1 MFKGA
6 KAVGEMSLPTVS
18 SPSCLRVT
26 PRPPSPGPSHQNRIK
41 EKHFLVR
48 PQCHP
53 SNPQP
58 GRGSPNL
65 VPLAREP
72 RKMLKSKLEVSWV
85 VVNTLKE
92 PRILILLVAPSNTV
106 RTSIRDPSP
115 NLRQSILTRQESNS
129 NISSATKSKLDR
141 TNSTAKIV
149 TRSNS
154 QRDVTRSSSFTRRD
168 VNRDTKRDASPSTS
182 RVTVR
187 RVPSI
192 RDSSPASKL
201 RSASSETSVTP
212 RRTGSRREES
222 PASSLASRQRLG
234 LRNASPNTSNVSL
247 KTAANKRLGRSDSL
261 KANKSNAAS
270 RSSSFNRSENK
281 PAAAGRPGLATLPRE
296 AGQRSRSQPGGGDY
310 VTVLEIGGSAEVGAA
325 RSKSASHRPGGLN
338 RSVSRSNSIK
348 KGESSGTV
356 SVHIKHSQDVSNS
369 HSTDSR
375 PAPSRKQSIKI
386 GRVETAPTVSTKTVN
401 SMKRLENL
409 QFPMILFVTH
419 CRSSSLDE
427 SPYGELQGPHIGQT
441 SQAQPARRESVTAV
455 TATGPGKLTLHS
467 QVLSTWSGATCT
479 SILYCLVPAPLVRKL
494 NHVTVFTSVPL

>member
-1 MFKGA
+1 
-6 KAVGEMSLPTVS
+6 MSHLTVS
-18 SPSCLRVT
+18 SPSFPPVT
-26 PRPPSPGPSHQNRIK
+26 PRRHSPGPSPQNRIK
-41 EKHFLVR
+41 EKPFLVR
-48 PQCHP
+48 H
-53 SNPQP
+53 QP
-58 GRGSPNL
+58 HLSSPLPEQGSPSL
-65 VPLAREP
+65 VLLVREPVP
-72 RKMLKSKLEVSWV
+72 RKMLKSRVEVSV
-85 VVNTLKE
+85 TVVNSLKG
-92 PRILILLVAPSNTV
+92 PHILIILVAPSNTV

-192 RDSSPASKL
+192 RDSSPASRL

-222 PASSLASRQRLG
+222 PASGLRPDRQRLG

-261 KANKSNAAS
+261 RANKSNAAS
-270 RSSSFNRSENK
+270 RSSSFNRSESK

-325 RSKSASHRPGGLN
+325 RSKSASHRPGGSGLN

-348 KGESSGTV
+348 KGESTGTV

-369 HSTDSR
+369 HSADSR

-401 SMKRLENL
+401 SMKRLDNI
-409 QFPMILFVTH
+409 QFPMFLFVTH

-427 SPYGELQGPHIGQT
+427 SPYGELQGPHIGQSP
-441 SQAQPARRESVTAV
+441 SQARPARRQSVTAV
-455 TATGPGKLTLHS
+455 TAPSPGKLS
-467 QVLSTWSGATCT
+467 
-479 SILYCLVPAPLVRKL
+479 
-494 NHVTVFTSVPL
+494 